1 MNERCFA
8 MHWGECS
15 ALKVNCPGYQ
25 ACKFYKPRWALEKE
39 QRRIDQRLS
48 RLPLE
53 QQARIAEKYDGGEM
67 PWRESAQMLENAHA

>member
-1 MNERCFA
+1 MNEKCFA

-39 QRRIDQRLS
+39 QRRID
-48 RLPLE
+48 
-53 QQARIAEKYDGGEM
+53 
-67 PWRESAQMLENAHA
+67 